1 MNSASGSMT
10 MRGVILPGHQ
20 RVELREFPIP
30 KPGPGQVLLRMR
42 ASGLCGSDLRA
53 IYYEHTGAG
62 AERYQGC
69 IAGHEPAGEV
79 EAVGAG
85 VRGLRPGDRVVV
97 YHIVGC
103 GRCWDCHGG
112 WMINCSSPE
121 RAAYGWQ
128 RDGGHADFLL
138 AEAQTLLPL
147 PDELSYVDG
156 ALVAC
161 GFGTA
166 HQAVL
171 RAAVTGADRV
181 LVVGLGPV
189 GLGATMLAAARGAEV
204 IGIDLKTERLEL
216 ARQAGASHCFSA
228 GDALARIMDLA
239 RGQGVEVSIDCSGS
253 AAGRLL
259 CLEAARE
266 WGRVVYVGEGGAVT
280 FEPSP
285 LLLHKQLTLHGSW
298 VTGLR
303 EMQDL
308 LELLVRK
315 RLHPETT
322 VTHRFPLAEAQEAYR
337 LFATGSTGKVVL
349 TLP

>member
-1 MNSASGSMT
+1 MSM
-10 MRGVILPGHQ
+10 MRGVILPGNQ
-20 RVELREFPIP
+20 QVELREVPVP
-30 KPGPGQVLLRMR
+30 EPGPGQVLVRMQ

-53 IYYEHTGAG
+53 IYYQHTGAG

-69 IAGHEPAGEV
+69 IAGHEPAGQV
-79 EAVGAG
+79 EAVGSG
-85 VRGLRPGDRVVV
+85 VRSVRPGDRVVV
-97 YHIVGC
+97 YHIAGC
-103 GRCWDCHGG
+103 GHCWDCRGG

-138 AEAQTLLPL
+138 AEERTLLRL
-147 PDELSYVDG
+147 PDALSYVDG

-166 HQAVL
+166 YQAIL
-171 RAAVTGADRV
+171 RADVSGADRM

-189 GLGATMLAAARGAEV
+189 GLGAVMLAAARGAEV
-204 IGIDLKTERLEL
+204 LGVDLKPERLEHARRVGAAHVL
-216 ARQAGASHCFSA
+216 ADGDGAAAQIQALTQGK
-228 GDALARIMDLA
+228 
-239 RGQGVEVSIDCSGS
+239 GVEVAIDCSGS
-253 AAGRLL
+253 GAGRVL

-266 WGRVVYVGEGGAVT
+266 WGRVVYVGEGGTVT

-303 EMQDL
+303 EMERL
-308 LELLVRK
+308 LELLARK
-315 RLHPETT
+315 GLHPEAT
-322 VTHRFPLAEAQEAYR
+322 VTHRFPLAQADQAYR
-337 LFATGSTGKVVL
+337 LFAGGTTGKVVI

>member
-1 MNSASGSMT
+1 
-10 MRGVILPGHQ
+10 MRGVVLPGHQ
-20 RVELREFPIP
+20 QVEIREFRVPD
-30 KPGPGQVLLRMR
+30 PGPGRVLVRMR

-53 IYYEHTGAG
+53 IYYEHTGSG

-69 IAGHEPAGEV
+69 VAGHEPAGQV
-79 EAVGAG
+79 EAVGPQ
-85 VRGLRPGDRVVV
+85 VRGLQPGDRVVV
-97 YHIVGC
+97 YHIAGC
-103 GRCWDCHGG
+103 GHCWGCRGG
-112 WMINCSSPE
+112 WMISCSSPE

-138 AEAQTLLPL
+138 AEAHTLLPL
-147 PDELSYVDG
+147 PDELSFVDG

-166 HQAVL
+166 YQAIL
-171 RAAVTGADRV
+171 RADVSGADRV

-189 GLGATMLAAARGAEV
+189 GLGVVMLAAARGAEV
-204 IGIDLKTERLEL
+204 MGVDLKPERLEL
-216 ARQAGASHCFSA
+216 ARQVGASHLLTP
-228 GDALARIMDLA
+228 GDTSGRIAALTH
-239 RGQGVEVSIDCSGS
+239 GKGVEVSIDCSGS
-253 AAGRLL
+253 GAGRVL

-266 WGRVVYVGEGGAVT
+266 WGRVVFVGEGGSVT

-303 EMQDL
+303 EMEQL

-315 RLHPETT
+315 QLHPETT
-322 VTHRFPLAEAQEAYR
+322 VTHQFPLEQAAEAYR
-337 LFATGSTGKVVL
+337 VFAGGTTGKVVL